1 MNIGLDFDD
10 TYTRDPAMWDMLI
23 PLIESHGHIVYCVT
37 GRTPEEGR
45 NVLVT
50 LGKVIGENRCY
61 FTSRQS
67 KKNYMFKMNICI
79 DVWIDDNPILI
90 TSGIDTELNDGKI
103 YI

>member
-23 PLIESHGHIVYCVT
+23 PLIQARGHKVYCVT

-50 LGKVIGENRCY
+50 LGKIIGEDHCY

-79 DVWIDDNPILI
+79 DVWVDDNPLLI
-90 TSGIDTELNDGKI
+90 NVGIDTELNDGKI
-103 YI
+103 YL

>member
-10 TYTRDPAMWDMLI
+10 TYTRDPAMWDMLV
-23 PLIESHGHIVYCVT
+23 PLMQARGHIVYCVT
-37 GRTPEEGR
+37 GRTPEESTP
-45 NVLVT
+45 VLST
-50 LGKVIGENRCY
+50 LGKIVGVNNCY

-67 KKNYMFKMNICI
+67 KKNYMYTHYIRI

-90 TSGIDTELNDGKI
+90 DTGIDTELNDGKI

>member
-23 PLIESHGHIVYCVT
+23 PLIQARGHKVYCVT
-37 GRTPEEGR
+37 GRTTEESH

-50 LGKVIGENRCY
+50 LGKVIGVNNCY

-90 TSGIDTELNDGKI
+90 DTGLDTELNDGKI

>member
-10 TYTRDPAMWDMLI
+10 TYTRDPGMWDIII
-23 PLIESHGHIVYCVT
+23 PQMQARGHTVYCVT

-50 LGKVIGENRCY
+50 LGKVVGEDHCY

-67 KKNYMFKMNICI
+67 KKNYMYANGIRI
-79 DVWIDDNPILI
+79 DVWIDDNPVLI
-90 TSGIDTELNDGKI
+90 NTGIDTQLNDGKI
-103 YI
+103 YL